1 MNTPTTISPAALPPG
16 ASSENSVQNSQIIS
30 PNNQAAPT
38 LSREPDTPTASS
50 DRPPNQPWYFA
61 GHTQDHPSDTS
72 AAGGSLDSSPDAS
85 ASPFLDDVES
95 YTVDSILEDAT
106 NAYIYKKRTEFG
118 GPTDPNTLRRE
129 SMFETRQAFRFFNA
143 QFPKNLRLH
152 VPSSLRPIQIALLIL
167 AFVHI
172 YNIECGAEGQPP
184 ILGVYASDGEDAG
197 TYQTDEKVIRNLV
210 RRFNTTLSPSEI
222 KTTIQILE
230 ERAPV
235 RQRYTSP
242 ALVAV
247 NNGIFNYLTKRRQ
260 DFSPELIFLSKSRVD
275 YVDNP
280 PNPVIIMP
288 DGLPW
293 DVENW
298 MAGLSDDPEVI
309 QLLWEVVGA
318 VIRPGVDWGKC
329 IIPYDPTG
337 CNGKS
342 TFNTLLRALCGAGM
356 CASIP
361 ISEFGE
367 RFQLEPLINAIAV
380 IHDENPTHGYLDDA
394 TAFKACISHDPVNID
409 RKNRLPISFRFEGL
423 MVQGCNSLPKI
434 RDTTGSLYRRLLLVP
449 FTKSFLG
456 KERPYI
462 KDDYL
467 RRPDVLEYVLHK
479 VLHMNYDKLS
489 EPAASRKLLDS
500 YKKYNSSIQEFWPE
514 FRDLFVWTMLPW
526 SFLYDLYKSWFKITN
541 PSGKPQSR
549 TSFKADMREII
560 RADPDWMV
568 ATKSDGTDAQVRPGK
583 HIVRPEPLIGEY
595 HLYDWCSISN
605 PLPDFPYLK
614 PHYTGLVRQSAPQS
628 SGAQA
633 PAGRAD

>member
-1 MNTPTTISPAALPPG
+1 MSMPTISPASLAALLPG
-16 ASSENSVQNSQIIS
+16 ASSENSLQNSQIMS
-30 PNNQAAPT
+30 PSNQAAPT
-38 LSREPDTPTASS
+38 LSSEPDTPPATSERRL
-50 DRPPNQPWYFA
+50 DPWYFA
-61 GHTQDHPSDTS
+61 GHPQDTS
-72 AAGGSLDSSPDAS
+72 TAGGPPDAP

-95 YTVDSILEDAT
+95 YTVDSILEDAA
-106 NAYIYKKRTEFG
+106 NAYIYKKKTEFG

-129 SMFETRQAFRFFNA
+129 LIFETRQAFLFFNA
-143 QFPKNLRLH
+143 LFPKNLRLP

-184 ILGVYASDGEDAG
+184 ILSVYASDGEDAG
-197 TYQTDEKVIRNLV
+197 TYQTGEKVIRNLV
-210 RRFNTTLSPSEI
+210 RRFNSTLSPSEI

-230 ERAPV
+230 ERADV
-235 RQRYTSP
+235 RPRCMDIRI
-242 ALVAV
+242 AV
-247 NNGIFNYLTKRRQ
+247 NNGIFNYLTKKLQ
-260 DFSPELIFLSKSRVD
+260 PFPPELIFLTKSRVN
-275 YVDNP
+275 YIENP

-288 DGLPW
+288 DGVPW
-293 DVENW
+293 DVESW

-309 QLLWEVVGA
+309 RLLWEVVGA

-329 IIPYDPTG
+329 IIPYDPAG

-342 TFNTLLRALCGAGM
+342 TFNALLRALCGKGM

-380 IHDENPTHGYLDDA
+380 IHDENPSHGYLDDA
-394 TAFKACISHDPVNID
+394 SAFKACISHDSVNID
-409 RKNRLPISFRFEGL
+409 RKNRLPISFRFMGL
-423 MVQGCNSLPKI
+423 MVQECNSLPKV
-434 RDTTGSLYRRLLLVP
+434 RDTTGSLYRRLLFVP
-449 FTKSFLG
+449 FTKCFLG

-467 RRPDVLEYVLHK
+467 KRPEVLEYVLHK

-500 YKKYNSSIQEFWPE
+500 YKKYNSSIQEFWSE
-514 FRDLFVWTMLPW
+514 FRDQFVWTMLPW
-526 SFLYDLYKSWFKITN
+526 GFLYDLYVAWSKKTN

-568 ATKSDGTDAQVRPGK
+568 STKPDGTDAQVRPGK
-583 HIVRPEPLIGEY
+583 HIKHSEPLIGEY
-595 HLYDWCSISN
+595 RLYDWQTSN
-605 PLPDFPYLK
+605 TLPNFPYLK
-614 PHYTGLVRQSAPQS
+614 LHYTGLVRQSVQS
-628 SGAQA
+628 SGGQT

>member
-1 MNTPTTISPAALPPG
+1 MNTPTISPAALPPG
-16 ASSENSVQNSQIIS
+16 VSPENSATNSQIMS
-30 PNNQAAPT
+30 PSNQAAPA
-38 LSREPDTPTASS
+38 LSSEPDTPTAHS
-50 DRPPNQPWYFA
+50 DKAPNQPWYFA
-61 GHTQDHPSDTS
+61 GNPQDHTPDAST
-72 AAGGSLDSSPDAS
+72 AGGSLDSSPDAS
-85 ASPFLDDVES
+85 VSPFLDDVES
-95 YTVDSILEDAT
+95 YTVDSILEDAA

-118 GPTDPNTLRRE
+118 GPTGPNTLRRE
-129 SMFETRQAFRFFNA
+129 LIYETRQAFLFFNA
-143 QFPKNLRLH
+143 QLPKNLRLP

-172 YNIECGAEGQPP
+172 YNIKCGGKGQSS
-184 ILGVYASDGEDAG
+184 ILGVYASDDEDAG
-197 TYQTDEKVIRNLV
+197 TYQTDEKVIRDLV
-210 RRFNTTLSPSEI
+210 RRFNSTLSPTEV

-235 RQRYTSP
+235 KQRCMDTVLIP
-242 ALVAV
+242 V
-247 NNGIFNYLTKRRQ
+247 NNGIFNYLTKKLQ
-260 DFSPELIFLSKSRVD
+260 PFSPDLIFLTKSRVD

-309 QLLWEVVGA
+309 RLLWEVVGA
-318 VIRPGVDWGKC
+318 VIRQGVDFGKC
-329 IIPYDPTG
+329 IIPYDPSGST
-337 CNGKS
+337 GKS
-342 TFNTLLRALCGAGM
+342 TYNVLLRALCGEDV
-356 CASIP
+356 CADIP

-367 RFQLEPLINAIAV
+367 RFQLEPLINCIAV
-380 IHDENPTHGYLDDA
+380 IHDENHPHGYLDDA
-394 TAFKACISHDPVNID
+394 SAFKACVSHDPVNID
-409 RKNRLPISFRFEGL
+409 RKNRLPISFRFTGL

-434 RDTTGSLYRRLLLVP
+434 RDTTGSLYRRLLFVP
-449 FTKSFLG
+449 FTKCFLG
-456 KERPYI
+456 KARTYI

-467 RRPDVLEYVLHK
+467 KRPEVLEYVLYK

-500 YKKYNSSIQEFWPE
+500 YKKYNSGIQEFWSE

-526 SFLYDLYKSWFKITN
+526 SFLYDLYVSWSKKTN

-560 RADPDWMV
+560 KADPDWMV
-568 ATKSDGTDAQVRPGK
+568 ATKPDGTDAQVRPGK

-595 HLYDWCSISN
+595 HLYDWQSVSN
-605 PLPDFPYLK
+605 PRPNFPYLK
-614 PHYTGLVRQSAPQS
+614 PHYTGLIRQSAPQS
-628 SGAQA
+628 SGAQT